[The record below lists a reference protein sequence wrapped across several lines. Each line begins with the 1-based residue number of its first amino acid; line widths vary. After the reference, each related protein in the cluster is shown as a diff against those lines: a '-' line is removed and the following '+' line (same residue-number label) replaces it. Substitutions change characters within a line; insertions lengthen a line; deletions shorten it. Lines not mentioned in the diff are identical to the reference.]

1 MIPDESVDLVYMD
14 PPFFTGKL
22 FKGRAREDGA
32 SYLFSDIWGSWGEY
46 YDFLYQRVVKCRR
59 VLKNSGSIFVHCDR
73 SANHII
79 RMMLENVFGRD
90 SFQSEII
97 WTYKRWSNAKKGLM
111 NQHQNILF
119 FSKSKEFKWNQTLVE
134 YSATTNLDQILQK
147 RERDSSGTSV
157 YARDKNGE
165 VVYGGAKKGVPLG
178 DVWDIP
184 YLNPKAKERTGY
196 PTQKPLVLLERIV
209 GLVTDK
215 GDVVLDPFCGSGTTL
230 VAAQSLQRQYIGIDV
245 SEEAVLLT
253 EKRLSSPLVRTE
265 SKVLKKGLASFER
278 LDPWVERHLVGF
290 EYSKI
295 HRNSG
300 LDGILNQEIE
310 GKTVFLKVQKEE
322 DSLEESY
329 KVLLASLQTRPNS
342 LGVLIQTKSSDFVSI
357 LSNVVIFKSLAFHLR
372 EEQVSIDF

>member
-1 MIPDESVDLVYMD
+1 MQLNKVFLGDCVEQLDMIPDESVDLVYMD

-165 VVYGGAKKGVPLG
+165 VVYGGRRK
-178 DVWDIP
+178 
-184 YLNPKAKERTGY
+184 
-196 PTQKPLVLLERIV
+196 
-209 GLVTDK
+209 
-215 GDVVLDPFCGSGTTL
+215 
-230 VAAQSLQRQYIGIDV
+230 
-245 SEEAVLLT
+245 
-253 EKRLSSPLVRTE
+253 
-265 SKVLKKGLASFER
+265 
-278 LDPWVERHLVGF
+278 
-290 EYSKI
+290 
-295 HRNSG
+295 
-300 LDGILNQEIE
+300 
-310 GKTVFLKVQKEE
+310 VFL
-322 DSLEESY
+322 
-329 KVLLASLQTRPNS
+329 
-342 LGVLIQTKSSDFVSI
+342 
-357 LSNVVIFKSLAFHLR
+357 
-372 EEQVSIDF
+372 